1 MATKWK
7 HSSKPMHEKYQA
19 LLEVE
24 SGGKKK
30 DIAEK
35 YGVPL
40 NTLSTW
46 IKNANKIKQTFQSGD
61 QNLAR
66 KRLKIG
72 KYEKVSAALIKW
84 FTSTMDQ
91 GASISGPL
99 LIEKAQKFATNMG

>member
-1 MATKWK
+1 MATKRK
-7 HSSKPMHEKYQA
+7 YSSKPVHEKYQA

-46 IKNANKIKQTFQSGD
+46 IKNASKIKQTFQSGD

-66 KRLKIG
+66 KRLKVG
-72 KYEKVSAALIKW
+72 KYEEVSAAK
-84 FTSTMDQ
+84 
-91 GASISGPL
+91 
-99 LIEKAQKFATNMG
+99 